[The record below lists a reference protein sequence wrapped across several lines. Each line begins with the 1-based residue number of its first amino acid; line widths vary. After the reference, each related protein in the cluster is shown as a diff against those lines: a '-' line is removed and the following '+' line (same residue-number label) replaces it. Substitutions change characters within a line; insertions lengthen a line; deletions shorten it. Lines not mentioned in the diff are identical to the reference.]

1 MKSNPVYKREVTVR
15 ARSFRMPLIIL
26 VFNGILAVVALLN
39 MYSAVAQVRISASV
53 QYSSF
58 LQLYAFV
65 ATLEF
70 LLLMFIMPALTS
82 GSISG
87 ERERQTLE
95 LLFTTRMTPKDIVM
109 GKLFSAL
116 SQLMVLIV
124 SSFPILLLTFVYGSM
139 DLMDLAFLMVC
150 FLVTAVFC
158 GGIGIFSS
166 SLMRRSTFSNVCTYG
181 ILLLVVGTYMLNIF
195 LLNMSQMQ
203 IAEEI
208 YQLGETRP
216 AASSGSA
223 VYLLLLNP
231 LATFGEIMEKQ
242 VTGGIADLSIRRF
255 LGNGPDNFVIRHWIP
270 VSILVQTVFSAGL
283 VRGAVY
289 FLNPLKNEKK

>member
-1 MKSNPVYKREVTVR
+1 
-15 ARSFRMPLIIL
+15 MPLIIL

-158 GGIGIFSS
+158 GGDIMAMGAICAADEMGLRVPQDISLIGYDNVRNARYFSPALTTIHQPKD
-166 SLMRRSTFSNVCTYG
+166 SLGEAAFNMLLDRIVNKREESQSIEVHPRLVERRSV
-181 ILLLVVGTYMLNIF
+181 
-195 LLNMSQMQ
+195 
-203 IAEEI
+203 
-208 YQLGETRP
+208 
-216 AASSGSA
+216 
-223 VYLLLLNP
+223 
-231 LATFGEIMEKQ
+231 
-242 VTGGIADLSIRRF
+242 ADGPFVDYRR
-255 LGNGPDNFVIRHWIP
+255 
-270 VSILVQTVFSAGL
+270 
-283 VRGAVY
+283 
-289 FLNPLKNEKK
+289 